1 MNLVEHYIKLRSA
14 YPPGKGEMA
23 VTVAELAET
32 LCCTRRNV
40 KHLIRKME
48 ERKWIRWMPGNGR
61 GNRSVLIFQR
71 GLEEMAVSHFTDL
84 LEKGRVHDAM
94 EFLRR
99 EELPEE
105 VWEQC
110 RKRLHVRLGLQVE
123 QADNRRREVLK
134 IPLYRKLTTLDPSA
148 VSVVA
153 ECHFVRQVYDTL
165 VHYDAET
172 RLLRPHLAHAW
183 ESDSAHAEWT
193 FYLRKGVRFHDG
205 RLLSAEDVRHT
216 FLRLMEAPN
225 SVMPWLARY
234 IAEIEVMDEHA
245 IRFRLTDS
253 LPFFPRFL
261 GTVNT
266 SIRPRESARR
276 HVGTGPFQIREL
288 SDSRVVFEAFDGYFR
303 ERPLL
308 DRIELWLVPG
318 EKKGEARYQL
328 PGEDESG
335 GEREVL
341 FEQFACEMLVF
352 NFRRPGPQHDIR
364 FRRAMRA
371 ICDRRRM
378 VKDLGGNERFPA
390 DSMLPEKSRLAE
402 VSPSSLDEARSWL
415 EGSRYAG
422 ETLSLYY
429 FDQSEGNCGTKAEVA
444 DWIRKRAQAVGVRIS
459 PVPVPIDWLYRK
471 ELEEKADLFL
481 MADVFDSDFESS
493 WFMFFRNVNLFRRFL
508 DPDRLN
514 AVDRRTDRF
523 VRESSAEDRR
533 RIIDEVEEFL
543 HRDLMM
549 LFLCHLY
556 KRIKYPRNL
565 QGMTFDSFGWADF
578 RKLWIRPCGGRSDAA
593 SSG

>member
-1 MNLVEHYIKLRSA
+1 MNLVEHYIRLRSA
-14 YPPGKGEMA
+14 YPDKEEMP

-48 ERKWIRWMPGNGR
+48 ERKWIRWMPGSGR
-61 GNRSVLIFQR
+61 GNRSVLIFLR
-71 GLEEMAVSHFTDL
+71 GLEEMAVSHFTEL
-84 LEKGRVHDAM
+84 LEKGRIHDAM

-99 EELPEE
+99 GELPER
-105 VWEQC
+105 VWERC
-110 RKRLHVRLGLQVE
+110 RERLHVRLGLQVE
-123 QADNRRREVLK
+123 QEDKRRRDVLK
-134 IPLYRKLTTLDPSA
+134 IPLYRKLTTLDPAA

-153 ECHFVRQVYDTL
+153 ESHFVRQVYDTL
-165 VHYDAET
+165 VHYEAET
-172 RLLRPHLAHAW
+172 GLIRPHLAHAW
-183 ESDSAHAEWT
+183 ETDPAHAIWT
-193 FYLRKGVRFHDG
+193 FYLRKGVRFHNG

-216 FLRLMEAPN
+216 FRRLMEAPN

-234 IAEIEVMDEHA
+234 IAEIEILDEHA
-245 IRFRLTDS
+245 LRFRLTDS

-266 SIRPRESARR
+266 SILPRGASARR

-288 SDSRVVFEAFDGYFR
+288 SDNRVVFEAFDGYFR

-328 PGEDESG
+328 PGEDEG
-335 GEREVL
+335 GEREVR
-341 FEQFACEMLVF
+341 FEPFACEMLIF
-352 NFRRPGPQHDIR
+352 NFRRPGPQHDFR
-364 FRRAMRA
+364 FRRAMRE
-371 ICDRRRM
+371 ICDRRLM
-378 VKDLGGNERFPA
+378 VEELGENERFPA
-390 DSMLPEKSRLAE
+390 DSMLPEKSRVAA

-415 EGSRYAG
+415 ERSRYDGAA
-422 ETLSLYY
+422 LSLYY
-429 FDQSEGNCGTKAEVA
+429 FDDPERGGGGKARMA
-444 DWIRKRAQAVGVRIS
+444 DWIRRRAQAVGVRIA

-481 MADVFDSDFESS
+481 MTDVFDSDYETS
-493 WFMFFRNVNLFRRFL
+493 WFMFFRNTNLFRRFL
-508 DPDRLN
+508 DPGRLN
-514 AVDRRTDRF
+514 VVDRQTDRF
-523 VRESSAEDRR
+523 VREPSDEGRR

-543 HRDLMM
+543 HRDLTM

-578 RKLWIRPCGGRSDAA
+578 RKLWIRPGDGKTAADGR
-593 SSG
+593 